1 MGERLSIPLM
11 PLAIEIY
18 IIGEICDIS
27 RITLFLIAFYKNIG
41 NIVLRFVIGYYF
53 KIHRSLKRRT
63 WLGNRWFAA
72 TQERQGYMA
81 DKTIPRPVQPKRKKV
96 KVLVPLAKKKKVK
109 HAKETDPLA
118 LYLKQISRYPLLT
131 AEEEISIGAKIQDAR
146 LQVRLLDESRLTSG
160 LSDEAWAN
168 ERTQWERELIAIK
181 NRMISSN
188 LRLVVSIAKNYQHR
202 GLGLLDLIDEGNI
215 GLIEAVERFDYT
227 RGCRF
232 STYGTW
238 WIRQA
243 IIKSLADKGRV
254 IRIPIH
260 MLNTIKKC
268 YFVAKQLTQDLGRDP
283 YPEELAEKLGME
295 PKKVKEIMKLSQ
307 ETASLDTTVDE
318 DNVTHLSDLIK
329 DENVVE
335 PFEEVFSMALQDTLG
350 DVLKNLSQREIT
362 IIKLRYGLNGE
373 GPRTLEET
381 GKLLGITRERV
392 RQIQEKA
399 IQKLK
404 ELQELSAFQEES

>member
-1 MGERLSIPLM
+1 MNDG
-11 PLAIEIY
+11 
-18 IIGEICDIS
+18 
-27 RITLFLIAFYKNIG
+27 AFPK
-41 NIVLRFVIGYYF
+41 
-53 KIHRSLKRRT
+53 
-63 WLGNRWFAA
+63 
-72 TQERQGYMA
+72 
-81 DKTIPRPVQPKRKKV
+81 PVQPRKKKSKSPVPLSKRKK
-96 KVLVPLAKKKKVK
+96 PK

-118 LYLKQISRYPLLT
+118 LYLKQISRYPLLSG
-131 AEEEISIGAKIQDAR
+131 EEELKIGEQIQIGRAKLADLEVAHAAGLVPDDDYSLQKAR
-146 LQVRLLDESRLTSG
+146 CD
-160 LSDEAWAN
+160 
-168 ERTQWERELIAIK
+168 RELIATK

-202 GLGLLDLIDEGNI
+202 GLSLLDLIDEGNI

-268 YFVAKQLTQDLGRDP
+268 YFVAKQLTQELGRDP
-283 YPEELAEKLGME
+283 NPEELAEKLGMDAR
-295 PKKVKEIMKLSQ
+295 KVKEIMKLSQ

-350 DVLKNLSQREIT
+350 NVLKNLSQREIT
-362 IIKLRYGLNGE
+362 IIQLRYGLNGE

-404 ELQELSAFQEES
+404 ELEELSEYQNNG

>member
-1 MGERLSIPLM
+1 MTEGMS
-11 PLAIEIY
+11 
-18 IIGEICDIS
+18 
-27 RITLFLIAFYKNIG
+27 
-41 NIVLRFVIGYYF
+41 
-53 KIHRSLKRRT
+53 
-63 WLGNRWFAA
+63 
-72 TQERQGYMA
+72 
-81 DKTIPRPVQPKRKKV
+81 PRPPQSKRKKV
-96 KVLVPLAKKKKVK
+96 KTALAVAKKKPK
-109 HAKETDPLA
+109 HPKESDPLA
-118 LYLKQISRYPLLT
+118 LYLKQISRFALLT
-131 AEEEISIGAKIQDAR
+131 AEEELQIGERIQKLRAMSTDPASEEADREKAR
-146 LQVRLLDESRLTSG
+146 LD
-160 LSDEAWAN
+160 
-168 ERTQWERELIAIK
+168 LIEVK

-215 GLIEAVERFDYT
+215 GLIEAVDRFDYT

-268 YFVAKQLTQDLGRDP
+268 YFVAKQLTQELGRDP
-283 YPEELAEKLGME
+283 RPEELADKLGMDA
-295 PKKVKEIMKLSQ
+295 KKVKEIMKLSQ

-335 PFEEVFSMALQDTLG
+335 PFEEVFSMAIQDTLS
-350 DVLKNLSQREIT
+350 DVLQNLSQREIT

-404 ELQELSAFQEES
+404 ELKELSEYQGSL

>member
-1 MGERLSIPLM
+1 MNETVSPKT
-11 PLAIEIY
+11 PVPKK
-18 IIGEICDIS
+18 S
-27 RITLFLIAFYKNIG
+27 RK
-41 NIVLRFVIGYYF
+41 
-53 KIHRSLKRRT
+53 LKSPMLTRRT
-63 WLGNRWFAA
+63 
-72 TQERQGYMA
+72 
-81 DKTIPRPVQPKRKKV
+81 KK
-96 KVLVPLAKKKKVK
+96 PGIAR
-109 HAKETDPLA
+109 ETDPLA
-118 LYLKQISRYPLLT
+118 LYLKQISRFALLT
-131 AEEEISIGAKIQDAR
+131 AEEEMILGESIQTSRKTLADLGKLIEEKGMDHETHAR
-146 LQVRLLDESRLTSG
+146 DYAVHEAELL
-160 LSDEAWAN
+160 AC
-168 ERTQWERELIAIK
+168 K

-202 GLGLLDLIDEGNI
+202 GLSLLDIIDEGNI

-268 YFVAKQLTQDLGRDP
+268 YFVAKQLTQELGRDP
-283 YPEELAEKLGME
+283 HPEELADKLGMDT
-295 PKKVKEIMKLSQ
+295 KKVKEIMKLSQ
-307 ETASLDTTVDE
+307 ETASLDTTVDD
-318 DNVTHLSDLIK
+318 DNVTHLADLIK
-329 DENVVE
+329 DDNAVE
-335 PFEEVFSMALQDTLG
+335 PFEEVFSMTLQDTLAN
-350 DVLKNLSQREIT
+350 VLRNLNQREIT
-362 IIKLRYGLNGE
+362 IITLRYGLNGE
-373 GPRTLEET
+373 GPLTLEET

-404 ELQELSAFQEES
+404 DLQQLSEYQEIM

>member
-1 MGERLSIPLM
+1 MTDGTSPK
-11 PLAIEIY
+11 A
-18 IIGEICDIS
+18 
-27 RITLFLIAFYKNIG
+27 
-41 NIVLRFVIGYYF
+41 
-53 KIHRSLKRRT
+53 
-63 WLGNRWFAA
+63 
-72 TQERQGYMA
+72 
-81 DKTIPRPVQPKRKKV
+81 VQPKKK
-96 KVLVPLAKKKKVK
+96 KNASLTLPMAKKKKAK
-109 HAKETDPLA
+109 HPKETDPLA
-118 LYLKQISRYPLLT
+118 LYLKQISRYPLLS
-131 AEEEISIGAKIQDAR
+131 AEDEMRIGENIQTLRASTSAADA
-146 LQVRLLDESRLTSG
+146 G
-160 LSDEAWAN
+160 LEREAA
-168 ERTQWERELIAIK
+168 QRELIEVK
-181 NRMISSN
+181 NKMISSN

-202 GLGLLDLIDEGNI
+202 GLSLLDLIDEGNI

-268 YFVAKQLTQDLGRDP
+268 YFVAKQLTQELGRDP
-283 YPEELAEKLGME
+283 RPDELAEKLGME
-295 PKKVKEIMKLSQ
+295 AKKVKEIMKLSQ

-318 DNVTHLSDLIK
+318 DSVTHLSDLIK

-335 PFEEVFSMALQDTLG
+335 PFEEVFSMTLQDTLG

-404 ELQELSAFQEES
+404 ELKELSEYRGNS

>member
-1 MGERLSIPLM
+1 MTDGTSP
-11 PLAIEIY
+11 
-18 IIGEICDIS
+18 
-27 RITLFLIAFYKNIG
+27 K
-41 NIVLRFVIGYYF
+41 
-53 KIHRSLKRRT
+53 
-63 WLGNRWFAA
+63 
-72 TQERQGYMA
+72 
-81 DKTIPRPVQPKRKKV
+81 PVQPKKKKASLALPMMARKK
-96 KVLVPLAKKKKVK
+96 KAK

-118 LYLKQISRYPLLT
+118 LYLKQISRYPLLK
-131 AEEEISIGAKIQDAR
+131 AEEEMEIGERIQALR
-146 LQVRLLDESRLTSG
+146 ASAAELAAGGT
-160 LSDEAWAN
+160 
-168 ERTQWERELIAIK
+168 ERETVQKELIEVK

-202 GLGLLDLIDEGNI
+202 GLSLLDLIDEGNI

-268 YFVAKQLTQDLGRDP
+268 YFVAKQLTQELGRDP
-283 YPEELAEKLGME
+283 LPEELAEKLGMDA
-295 PKKVKEIMKLSQ
+295 KKVKEIMKLSQ

-329 DENVVE
+329 DESVVE
-335 PFEEVFSMALQDTLG
+335 PFEEVFSMTLQDTLSN
-350 DVLKNLSQREIT
+350 VLRNLSQREIT
-362 IIKLRYGLNGE
+362 IIQLRYGLNGE

-404 ELQELSAFQEES
+404 ELKELSEYRDDS

>member
-1 MGERLSIPLM
+1 MSDG
-11 PLAIEIY
+11 
-18 IIGEICDIS
+18 
-27 RITLFLIAFYKNIG
+27 AF
-41 NIVLRFVIGYYF
+41 
-53 KIHRSLKRRT
+53 
-63 WLGNRWFAA
+63 
-72 TQERQGYMA
+72 
-81 DKTIPRPVQPKRKKV
+81 PRPVQPKRKKA
-96 KVLVPLAKKKKVK
+96 KKMVPLLKRKKPK

-131 AEEEISIGAKIQDAR
+131 ADEEISIGEKIQKAR
-146 LQVRLLDESRLTSG
+146 ARVRELDETRASLG
-160 LSDEAWAN
+160 PEDEAW
-168 ERTQWERELIAIK
+168 RSDRDLWDRELVGSK

-202 GLGLLDLIDEGNI
+202 GLTLLDLIDEGNI

-268 YFVAKQLTQDLGRDP
+268 YFVAKQLTQELGRDP
-283 YPEELAEKLGME
+283 NPEELAEKLGMDS
-295 PKKVKEIMKLSQ
+295 KKVKEIMKLSQ

-329 DENVVE
+329 DENVTE

-350 DVLKNLSQREIT
+350 DVLKNLSDREIT
-362 IIKLRYGLNGE
+362 IIQLRYGLNGE

-381 GKLLGITRERV
+381 GKVLGITRERV

-404 ELQELSAFQEES
+404 ELQELSEYRGSF